1 MLLSHWLDYCSFI
14 VSFEMRWCKTSN
26 FVLFLKIVLE
36 DSLTVQWLE
45 FCPFQW
51 LEFCPFTVKGPGSI
65 LQGETKNVR
74 KQTKTRG
81 GKIVLVV
88 TFHRLY
94 TFRISLS
101 VSIKIL
107 VGVITQIVLKL

>member
-1 MLLSHWLDYCSFI
+1 MLLSHYLDYCSFI
-14 VSFEMRWCKTSN
+14 VSFETRWCKTSN

-36 DSLTVQWLE
+36 DSLAV
-45 FCPFQW
+45 QW

-65 LQGETKNVR
+65 LQGETKKVR

-88 TFHRLY
+88 TLHLLY